1 MRVEAANVSHTESGV
16 RTEATIAGETL
27 FFEIPHLEWF
37 ESRGEPFLTA
47 LLPIAMQRGE
57 PIELPDQLPVDS
69 TFLHNIE
76 QLQVIFARWYPTLR
90 PVAIRASVAPR
101 VLPTRGRATGY
112 SGGIDSSYTL
122 DKLGS
127 RIDTALLIDGIE
139 FRTDHPEFFAGVR
152 TTLTNALSDRGLGL
166 VTVRTNVKAFGR
178 GFELPWSIAL
188 GSALASSV
196 HAAGFAKYYIAASN
210 SWENLRPFGSHP
222 LTDPLWSSAMT
233 SIEHHGA
240 EFNRVDKIA
249 YLANVPD
256 LFDHLRVCFQGTA
269 YNCGK
274 CHKCLM
280 TMSGLR
286 AVGVR
291 SAALPVLEDPR
302 MLRTLDIAHDGHL
315 LDWEE
320 MFLPGLEQRDPEFF
334 REITR
339 LVQRYRWRRMLRN
352 IDEVLTRGRVR
363 RMIHQHRRH
372 QLA

>member
-1 MRVEAANVSHTESGV
+1 MRVEDAKVTHSEDGV
-16 RTEATIAGETL
+16 RTEATIAGQTL
-27 FFEIPHLEWF
+27 FFEIPDLGWF

-47 LLPIAMQRGE
+47 MLPIAMQRGAT
-57 PIELPDQLPVDS
+57 IELPDELPVDS
-69 TFLHNIE
+69 TFLRNLE
-76 QLQVIFARWYPTLR
+76 QLQVILARWYPTLR

-101 VLPTRGRATGY
+101 VHPTQGRATGY

-122 DKLGS
+122 DALGS

-139 FRTDHPEFFAGVR
+139 FRTDHPELFAGVR
-152 TTLTNALSDRGLGL
+152 NTLAGALEGRGLKL

-178 GFELPWSIAL
+178 SLELPWSIAL

-196 HAAGFAKYYIAASN
+196 HAAGFASYYIAASN

-222 LTDPLWSSAMT
+222 LTDPLWSSAST
-233 SIEHHGA
+233 AIDHHGA

-249 YLANVPD
+249 YLADVPD

-286 AVGVR
+286 AVGVK
-291 SAALPVLEDPR
+291 SAALPELKDPR
-302 MLRTLDIAHDGHL
+302 MLRTLEIAHDGHL
-315 LDWEE
+315 IDWEE
-320 MFLPGLEQRDPEFF
+320 MFVPGLEKRDPEFH
-334 REITR
+334 RELSR
-339 LVQRYRWRRMLRN
+339 LVHRYLWRRMLRN
-352 IDEVLTRGRVR
+352 IDEVVTRGRVR
-363 RMIHQHRRH
+363 RLIHHSRGH
-372 QLA
+372 QVA